1 MLESLLLNSTQMQ
14 RVRIHKLEII
24 IPDIELI
31 NGFCNLD
38 ENNTKLEEILTT
50 LRKVK
55 HEQDYMNL
63 YVNASTRA
71 QIRQ

>member
-38 ENNTKLEEILTT
+38 GNNTKLEEMINMYPLKSETRT
-50 LRKVK
+50 GL
-55 HEQDYMNL
+55 HE
-63 YVNASTRA
+63 S
-71 QIRQ
+71 IR

>member
-1 MLESLLLNSTQMQ
+1 MLESLLLNSNQMQ

>member
-1 MLESLLLNSTQMQ
+1 MQ

-38 ENNTKLEEILTT
+38 GNNTKLEEMINMYPAKSETRTGL
-50 LRKVK
+50 
-55 HEQDYMNL
+55 HE
-63 YVNASTRA
+63 S
-71 QIRQ
+71 IR

>member
-1 MLESLLLNSTQMQ
+1 MQ